1 MNHTINGNEKNFDT
15 NSFSIKEIHSDFTE
29 GHTWVN

>member
-1 MNHTINGNEKNFDT
+1 MIDVHANFDT